1 MRHARAIAAAFAA
14 AAIIAGASAAAQ
26 PATDGRYVVE
36 FRARS
41 GGLFGHTYVAY
52 GRVDKSGRLR
62 DPRYA
67 GFYPSGALTDTPF
80 LAVLAAPG
88 HVSLKPRDRNVRS
101 DLVYRREISPQTYA
115 RFSSE
120 IRNLRRERPLWH
132 LTLYNCNSFA
142 GDVAD
147 WMGLRVPLTIQ
158 LPRGF
163 VRDLYD
169 LNRRSGPGMA
179 YAAAP
184 RGGVP
189 QAPDMLF
196 ERVLGN
202 EPADR

>member
-1 MRHARAIAAAFAA
+1 MRPARSLAAALAA
-14 AAIIAGASAAAQ
+14 AAIFVAGAAAQ
-26 PATDGRYVVE
+26 PAANGRYAVE

-52 GRVDKSGRLR
+52 GRLDARGRLR

-67 GFYPSGALTDTPF
+67 GFYPSGALTDTVF

-88 HVSLKPRDRNVRS
+88 HVSLKPRDRYVRS

-115 RFSSE
+115 RFTSE

-142 GDVAD
+142 GDVAE
-147 WMGLRVPLTIQ
+147 WMGLRVPPTLQ
-158 LPRGF
+158 LPKNF
-163 VRDLYD
+163 VRGLYD

-179 YAAAP
+179 FAAAP

-196 ERVLGN
+196 ARVPGN
-202 EPADR
+202 EPVGR

>member
-1 MRHARAIAAAFAA
+1 MRAVRSIAAGLVAA
-14 AAIIAGASAAAQ
+14 TVLAGASAAAA
-26 PATDGRYVVE
+26 PAADGRYVVE

-52 GRVDKSGRLR
+52 GRVDRDGRLR

-80 LAVLAAPG
+80 LAVLAAPS

-142 GDVAD
+142 GDVAE
-147 WMGLRVPLTIQ
+147 WMGMRVPATIQ
-158 LPRGF
+158 LPKNF
-163 VRDLYD
+163 VRGLYE
-169 LNRRSGPGMA
+169 LNRRSRAGTA
-179 YAAAP
+179 YAAA
-184 RGGVP
+184 RGGTW
-189 QAPDMLF
+189 QAPDVLF
-196 ERVLGN
+196 ERMPGN
-202 EPADR
+202 ESIDR